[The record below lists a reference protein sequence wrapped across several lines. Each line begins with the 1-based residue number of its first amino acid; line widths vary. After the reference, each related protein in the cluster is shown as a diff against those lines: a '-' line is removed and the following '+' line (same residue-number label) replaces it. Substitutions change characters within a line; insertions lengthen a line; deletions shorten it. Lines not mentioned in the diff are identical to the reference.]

1 MLFALAFSV
10 WALIDWARL
19 SSLYTIGAHG
29 SDPRSLLIWMSP
41 IILWALIEP
50 LFNVT
55 PCAGF
60 RRVDQLA
67 AKEVASQ
74 RGW

>member
-19 SSLYTIGAHG
+19 SSLYTIGAHD

-50 LFNVT
+50 LFNVNSIL
-55 PCAGF
+55 
-60 RRVDQLA
+60 LA
-67 AKEVASQ
+67 NSRLSSESRKA
-74 RGW
+74 